1 MTPIKG
7 LLLSLGAFVVVV
19 IVVLVLWALIGP
31 ATALIV
37 LLIASGLAVLA
48 TIWLVRAITQTIDP
62 G

>member
-1 MTPIKG
+1 MSPIKG

-62 G
+62 D